1 MQLARRP
8 GLRDLPY
15 SQRECVCERGGGL
28 TARTFRSIL
37 GRRFRTYSVRTRA
50 DCRQRLLPLST
61 TSPSLPVPGAVSR
74 RPRSLTRAR
83 DDLIRSNRGQCSGK
97 TLPRKRI
104 RGELVLDARGAVE
117 HHCPS
122 VKDEG
127 DLRPRRRAGRSPK
140 EGDRSSTVAESGR
153 TGCGSS
159 RGTRSRSGS
168 REEVTQRS
176 CLASPDGGV
185 RWLFLGQQRSTR
197 CAREARAQTV

>member
-1 MQLARRP
+1 MQDPYVQRSNARRLSSKASSP
-8 GLRDLPY
+8 FDHFSLPP
-15 SQRECVCERGGGL
+15 CTRGRRL
-28 TARTFRSIL
+28 TAPFSDPR
-37 GRRFRTYSVRTRA
+37 
-50 DCRQRLLPLST
+50 
-61 TSPSLPVPGAVSR
+61 SR
-74 RPRSLTRAR
+74 RLDPVEPWPMLREVAASK
-83 DDLIRSNRGQCSGK
+83 G
-97 TLPRKRI
+97 I

-176 CLASPDGGV
+176 YLASPDGGV
-185 RWLFLGQQRSTR
+185 RWPILGQQRSTR
-197 CAREARAQTV
+197 CAREVRAQTV